1 MLKETNI
8 LCNVVKKE
16 TKQLTNEKKDMGKI
30 IRGKQEINRE

>member
-16 TKQLTNEKKDMGKI
+16 TKQLTNE
-30 IRGKQEINRE
+30 RGYG